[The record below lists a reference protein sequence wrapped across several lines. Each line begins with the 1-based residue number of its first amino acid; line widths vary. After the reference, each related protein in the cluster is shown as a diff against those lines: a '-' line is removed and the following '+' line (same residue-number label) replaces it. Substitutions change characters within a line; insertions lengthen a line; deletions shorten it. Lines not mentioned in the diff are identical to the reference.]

1 MKISFEQIGVDFFG
15 EYIYWIMQL
24 IVSST
29 EIAVNN
35 DSTLNDTSSLLY
47 SIKKVEVKYLGIFAY
62 H

>member
-15 EYIYWIMQL
+15 EHIYWIMQL